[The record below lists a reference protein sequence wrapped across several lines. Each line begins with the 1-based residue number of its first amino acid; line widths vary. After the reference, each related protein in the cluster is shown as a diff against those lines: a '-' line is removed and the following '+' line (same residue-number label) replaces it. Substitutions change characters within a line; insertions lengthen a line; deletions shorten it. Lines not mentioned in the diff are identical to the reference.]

1 MTILAVGCSFLCHR
15 SEVRP
20 QCVVMAE
27 SLNEDLDN
35 RSIPGNGNAHILHN
49 TMTAILEN
57 PNKYSLVLIGW
68 SNPARWD
75 FVTAPHKWFAIKM
88 GNVIETATDK
98 RINFELTLFRH
109 WAPQVLLLS
118 SWLRSKNIP
127 FLMWNSLE
135 CWLEGDSILHKEI
148 LSIPEFYKP
157 KINHIADLR
166 EKKQWISEE
175 DHHPNQQSHDL
186 WSKELLDFYRNL
198 YK

>member
-15 SEVRP
+15 SAVRP

-27 SLNEDLDN
+27 SLNTDIDN
-35 RSIPGNGNAHILHN
+35 ISIPGNGNAHILHN
-49 TMTAILEN
+49 TTTAILEN

-68 SNPARWD
+68 SSPARWD
-75 FVTAPHKWFAIKM
+75 FVTAPEKWFAIKM

-98 RINFELTLFRH
+98 KINYELTLFRH

-118 SWLRSKNIP
+118 SWLRSRNIP
-127 FLMWNSLE
+127 FIMWNSLE
-135 CWLEGDSILHKEI
+135 CWVEGDSTLHKEI
-148 LSIPEFYKP
+148 LSIHEFYKP

-166 EKKQWISEE
+166 ERKQWISDE

-186 WSKELLDFYRNL
+186 WARELLDFNRTL

>member
-20 QCVVMAE
+20 QCVGMAE
-27 SLNEDLDN
+27 SLNENLDN
-35 RSIPGNGNAHILHN
+35 RSISGNGNAHILYN
-49 TMTAILEN
+49 TMTAIIEN
-57 PNKYSLVLIGW
+57 PNKYSLILIGW

-75 FVTAPHKWFAIKM
+75 FVTAPEKWFAIKM
-88 GNVIETATDK
+88 GNVIGTVTDK

-118 SWLRSKNIP
+118 SWLRSRNIP
-127 FLMWNSLE
+127 FIMWNSLE

-157 KINHIADLR
+157 TLNHIADLR
-166 EKKQWISEE
+166 EKKQWISED

-186 WSKELLDFYRNL
+186 WSQELLDFYRTL

>member
-27 SLNEDLDN
+27 SLNENLDN
-35 RSIPGNGNAHILHN
+35 RSISGNGNAHILYN
-49 TMTAILEN
+49 TMTAIIEN

-75 FVTAPHKWFAIKM
+75 FVTAPEKWFAIKM
-88 GNVIETATDK
+88 GNVIGTVTDK

-118 SWLRSKNIP
+118 SWLRSRNIP
-127 FLMWNSLE
+127 FIMWNSLE
-135 CWLEGDSILHKEI
+135 CWLEGESTLHKEI

-166 EKKQWISEE
+166 EREQWISND

-186 WSKELLDFYRNL
+186 WAQELLDFNRTL